1 MVQSF
6 LVRTE
11 IQKRWIA
18 KFKQVEDIFKQ
29 RAAENDIQG
38 QFPFENIKWLVDEG
52 YTKLTLPKE
61 YGGEGATIED
71 MVILQSYLGAID
83 GATALSIDGISVW
96 LVNYMNKICGSKVCS
111 IHSRMR
117 L

>member
-11 IQKRWIA
+11 IQKDGSQ

-38 QFPFENIKWLVDEG
+38 QFHL
-52 YTKLTLPKE
+52 
-61 YGGEGATIED
+61 
-71 MVILQSYLGAID
+71 
-83 GATALSIDGISVW
+83 
-96 LVNYMNKICGSKVCS
+96 KI
-111 IHSRMR
+111 
-117 L
+117 